1 MATYI
6 IVAVIAYLI
15 GSINFSKEWQVLI
28 LEKREA
34 EMQELPIC

>member
-15 GSINFSKEWQVLI
+15 GSINFSIIISKKWQDLI
-28 LEKREA
+28 
-34 EMQELPIC
+34 